1 LARFVK
7 GDVVVPFPFS
17 DLTQAKR
24 RPSSVVAVL
33 SGDDLILCQITS
45 RAVTDE
51 YAVVIESDD
60 FSSGGLRQSSNV
72 RPNRLFTADKQ
83 IILYKAGQLKL
94 EKMNEV
100 ITRIV
105 EILQQCVVIRLL
117 TQDDE
122 LQFNKSVEIFRKHD
136 VFIPD
141 TVILENWRATPSTDY
156 R

>member
-1 LARFVK
+1 MARFVK
-7 GDVVVPFPFS
+7 GDVVVVPFPFS

-24 RPSSVVAVL
+24 RPALVVAVL

-45 RAVTDE
+45 QAVTDE

-94 EKMNEV
+94 EKMNQV
-100 ITRIV
+100 IARIV
-105 EILQQCVVIRLL
+105 EILQQ
-117 TQDDE
+117 
-122 LQFNKSVEIFRKHD
+122 
-136 VFIPD
+136 
-141 TVILENWRATPSTDY
+141 
-156 R
+156 